1 MSHSRRRNDIRRRGR
16 SDPRRTSF
24 RTPAF
29 RHMGRNARLC
39 RDDGARC
46 RIGITEESFSSV
58 FYFLMEKQLTYFY
71 NAVMITL
78 LSNMGSEACGKKTT
92 ARAEKF

>member
-1 MSHSRRRNDIRRRGR
+1 MSHSRRHNNFRYSGR
-16 SDPRRTSF
+16 FDSGRAPIRTS
-24 RTPAF
+24 AF
-29 RHMGRNARLC
+29 WHMGCNARLC

-71 NAVMITL
+71 NAVIITL